1 MGIIIVT
8 LLMSVYELNTIL
20 KITRLSDDE
29 KKKRYDMEK
38 EKLIREAVEKEKQR
52 LYEEHYN
59 EQNQEKIMKVK
70 MITSII
76 VSFFTIIAL
85 CVFIAL
91 YFDEKAK
98 TRRTFEEKQK
108 TINTYHYCLV
118 KYPDQMK
125 QKLEEA
131 RIAMDDVTANL
142 DKGYDKL
149 EGIINFIDKLGT

>member
-1 MGIIIVT
+1 
-8 LLMSVYELNTIL
+8 
-20 KITRLSDDE
+20 
-29 KKKRYDMEK
+29 
-38 EKLIREAVEKEKQR
+38 
-52 LYEEHYN
+52 
-59 EQNQEKIMKVK
+59 

-76 VSFFTIIAL
+76 VSFLTIIAL

-98 TRRTFEEKQK
+98 TRRTFEEKYMENLTYACEEIDTYLDTKIDVELHYNMILSDVGAARTLIFLIDDYSEEKQK

-131 RIAMDDVTANL
+131 RIAMDDITANL
-142 DKGYDKL
+142 DKGYDEL
-149 EGIINFIDKLGT
+149 EEIINSIDKLGT

>member
-1 MGIIIVT
+1 
-8 LLMSVYELNTIL
+8 
-20 KITRLSDDE
+20 
-29 KKKRYDMEK
+29 
-38 EKLIREAVEKEKQR
+38 
-52 LYEEHYN
+52 
-59 EQNQEKIMKVK
+59 MKVK

-76 VSFFTIIAL
+76 VSFLTIIAL

-98 TRRTFEEKQK
+98 TRRTFEEKYMENLTYACKEIDTYLDTKIDVELHYNMILSDVGAARTLIFLIDDYSEEKQK

-131 RIAMDDVTANL
+131 RIAMDDITANL
-142 DKGYDKL
+142 DKGYDEL
-149 EGIINFIDKLGT
+149 EEIINSIDKLGT